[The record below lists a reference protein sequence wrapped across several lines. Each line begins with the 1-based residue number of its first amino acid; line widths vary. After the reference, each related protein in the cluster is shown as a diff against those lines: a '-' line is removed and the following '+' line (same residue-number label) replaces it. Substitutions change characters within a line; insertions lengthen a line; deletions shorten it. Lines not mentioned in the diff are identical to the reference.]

1 MNAPVPGLKP
11 TTYIGQDVPRANA
24 KRLLAGRG
32 QYVDDIRLPRELHAA
47 FVRSPHAHA
56 KIVHL
61 NLDAARKAKGVFWC
75 GSGIDIAKAV
85 SPWVGT
91 LTHFKGLKSAPQYAV
106 ALDRVYFLD
115 GWHS

>member
-56 KIVHL
+56 KIVRL

-91 LTHFKGLKSAPQYAV
+91 LTHF
-106 ALDRVYFLD
+106 
-115 GWHS
+115 